1 METDIQARF
10 EALRALCEVFDHAS
24 FSLAG
29 RERPALLVSAAHHE
43 APGAD
48 LLERIDRQLELL
60 DGPILAYDDPRR
72 AIGKRVR
79 LEDGRIVAVRL
90 AGETLV
96 RDWLKELWLTGRAD
110 SELRRWL
117 LAPLGAAPGTTQPGC
132 GRQDP
137 VQLPERQP
145 ANGARRHRP
154 RIGPGRI
161 EARVRLRHRLR
172 LLRTGNQETAGGPP
186 AHGGECLRRTTM
198 SGKVWLVGAGPGDPE
213 LLTLKA
219 VRALQDA
226 DVVMVDDLVNP
237 SILEHCPSARLV
249 RVGKRGGCRST
260 PQDFIQ
266 RLMLRHARQGRSVV
280 RLKGGDPCIF
290 GRAGEEAEWLA
301 RHGIDSEIVNG
312 ITAGLAG
319 ATACGIPL
327 TYRGISRGVTLVTA
341 HTQDDSPLAWE
352 ALARSGTTLVVYM
365 GVARLA
371 EIQAGL
377 LAGGHGRG
385 YAAGD
390 DRERHLGQ
398 PARMPQQPRRAT
410 AGRRTFRLEKPG
422 DPGDRRSNP
431 RHRVATDFPE
441 RLTSGLFPGKEKP
454 GLGRVFP

>member
-1 METDIQARF
+1 
-10 EALRALCEVFDHAS
+10 
-24 FSLAG
+24 
-29 RERPALLVSAAHHE
+29 
-43 APGAD
+43 
-48 LLERIDRQLELL
+48 
-60 DGPILAYDDPRR
+60 
-72 AIGKRVR
+72 
-79 LEDGRIVAVRL
+79 
-90 AGETLV
+90 
-96 RDWLKELWLTGRAD
+96 
-110 SELRRWL
+110 
-117 LAPLGAAPGTTQPGC
+117 
-132 GRQDP
+132 
-137 VQLPERQP
+137 
-145 ANGARRHRP
+145 
-154 RIGPGRI
+154 
-161 EARVRLRHRLR
+161 
-172 LLRTGNQETAGGPP
+172 
-186 AHGGECLRRTTM
+186 M

-377 LAGGHGRG
+377 LAGGM
-385 YAAGD
+385 AEDTPLAMI
-390 DRERHLGQ
+390 ENATLG
-398 PARMPQQPRRAT
+398 
-410 AGRRTFRLEKPG
+410 
-422 DPGDRRSNP
+422 
-431 RHRVATDFPE
+431 
-441 RLTSGLFPGKEKP
+441 
-454 GLGRVFP
+454 

>member
-1 METDIQARF
+1 
-10 EALRALCEVFDHAS
+10 
-24 FSLAG
+24 
-29 RERPALLVSAAHHE
+29 
-43 APGAD
+43 
-48 LLERIDRQLELL
+48 
-60 DGPILAYDDPRR
+60 
-72 AIGKRVR
+72 
-79 LEDGRIVAVRL
+79 
-90 AGETLV
+90 
-96 RDWLKELWLTGRAD
+96 
-110 SELRRWL
+110 
-117 LAPLGAAPGTTQPGC
+117 
-132 GRQDP
+132 
-137 VQLPERQP
+137 
-145 ANGARRHRP
+145 
-154 RIGPGRI
+154 
-161 EARVRLRHRLR
+161 
-172 LLRTGNQETAGGPP
+172 
-186 AHGGECLRRTTM
+186 M

-312 ITAGLAG
+312 ITAGL
-319 ATACGIPL
+319 PPP
-327 TYRGISRGVTLVTA
+327 RISRGVTLVTA

-377 LAGGHGRG
+377 LAGGMAEDTPLAMIENATLGNQ
-385 YAAGD
+385 
-390 DRERHLGQ
+390 RECRSNLGELL
-398 PARMPQQPRRAT
+398 RD
-410 AGRRTFRLEKPG
+410 AGRFALKSPAILVIGEVTRDIVSQPISL
-422 DPGDRRSNP
+422 S
-431 RHRVATDFPE
+431 A
-441 RLTSGLFPGKEKP
+441 
-454 GLGRVFP
+454 